1 MSGGNGSLRPHRNEH
16 GGAVMYGY
24 WVDPEDS
31 DLTGVS
37 AKIPLPYYDQIK
49 KDYGWTKIPDTEENK

>member
-1 MSGGNGSLRPHRNEH
+1 
-16 GGAVMYGY
+16 MYDYIPDY
-24 WVDPEDS
+24 WVDPADS

-49 KDYGWTKIPDTEENK
+49 KDYGWITDTEETK